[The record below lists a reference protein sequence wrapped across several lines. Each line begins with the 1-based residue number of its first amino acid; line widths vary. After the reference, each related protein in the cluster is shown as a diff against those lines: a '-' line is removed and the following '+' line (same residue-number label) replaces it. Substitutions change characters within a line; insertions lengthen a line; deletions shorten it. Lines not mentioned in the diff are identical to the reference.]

1 MNEIF
6 YWLGWVVMAMMLVA
20 VLVAGWEHLVREARG
35 RPLNGG
41 AHAKRSRSAAVDVPL
56 DMVSAA
62 LLPEPQ
68 SLAPSATAVGHAPA
82 RAAATAT
89 ATATA
94 VGIGIGIS
102 ANTEAITGSRTGSRT
117 GADTGANTRFNTRAD
132 TGADIGA
139 NKDTETGIKTG
150 AIPEHAA
157 RLAAM
162 TQALA
167 RAAAAGRATQDGGR
181 WMDTTPGVVGL
192 SQPVLIGRETRGREN
207 SAEGS
212 GARTSETGPG
222 QTG

>member
-82 RAAATAT
+82 RA
-89 ATATA
+89 TA
-94 VGIGIGIS
+94 VGIGIS

-132 TGADIGA
+132 TGADIGADIGA

>member
-82 RAAATAT
+82 RATAT

-139 NKDTETGIKTG
+139 NKDTETVIKTG

-181 WMDTTPGVVGL
+181 WMDTTPSVVGL

-212 GARTSETGPG
+212 GARNSETGPG